1 MEQLLHLYVY
11 TPLLAFFISLL
22 IPRKKETIISIF
34 AIIAV
39 AIHLVGILA
48 FIVLW
53 GRNSFN
59 TIDLK
64 HVVLFKTDGFEFFIN
79 FYFDEVTA
87 VYACT
92 GAIITLLVTVFSRY
106 YMHRDEGFKRF
117 FNTVLFF
124 YLGYSIV

>member
-1 MEQLLHLYVY
+1 MEQLLHLYIY
-11 TPLLAFFISLL
+11 APLLAFFVCFF
-22 IPRKKETIISIF
+22 IPRKKEAVISIF

-39 AIHLVGILA
+39 AIHLAGILA

-53 GRNSFN
+53 GKNNFN

-106 YMHRDEGFKRF
+106 YMHRD
-117 FNTVLFF
+117 
-124 YLGYSIV
+124 